1 MAKNRVTHT
10 GVQQTTSKITR
21 QDLEELVDLMKNP
34 SEGQLEYERD
44 FKARQDSIAA
54 AQNQKTWTDTTATKY
69 DPIGAMSD
77 KQKARLARQGR
88 DREYRQ
94 NFAGRHGLSGGQQ
107 QELSQNGSVWVGNTQ
122 FVDLGGTLTPIKRRK
137 LDGSM
142 EIIHKGKN

>member
-1 MAKNRVTHT
+1 MAKSNIRDNIPKD
-10 GVQQTTSKITR
+10 GKINR
-21 QDLEELVDLMKNP
+21 QDLEELVDLFKNP
-34 SEGQLEYERD
+34 HPLQASADSTVRS
-44 FKARQDSIAA
+44 RQDSIAA

-137 LDGSM
+137 PDGSM